1 MVNHML
7 FGWLGAEKCGCDNGM
22 DPNRCDS
29 HIAMYDIGLP
39 ECPEVVVFAWTPS
52 ITRIAEDSPVIA
64 DSVSFILVDSL
75 YLAGEIINI
84 GHHNKVN
91 MVQLYL

>member
-1 MVNHML
+1 M
-7 FGWLGAEKCGCDNGM
+7 
-22 DPNRCDS
+22 
-29 HIAMYDIGLP
+29 
-39 ECPEVVVFAWTPS
+39 
-52 ITRIAEDSPVIA
+52 RIAEDSTVIA
-64 DSVSFILVDSL
+64 DGVSFILVDAL